1 MAAVAP
7 SYNGFRYPAEV
18 ISHCVWLYHRFALS
32 FREVEEMMIER
43 GIVVSYE
50 TIRQWCQKLGQTFAN
65 QLRRRRPRP
74 GDKWHLDEVFIR
86 INGRSTTCGGLL
98 STAKLWSP
106 LVAKKKS
113 PPLGG
118 LITCAA
124 SGVRRCG
131 RRGCSSGG
139 VVRAG

>member
-1 MAAVAP
+1 MSWIRHPVRVRRTLAD
-7 SYNGFRYPAEV
+7 
-18 ISHCVWLYHRFALS
+18 
-32 FREVEEMMIER
+32 
-43 GIVVSYE
+43 E
-50 TIRQWCQKLGQTFAN
+50 TGCL
-65 QLRRRRPRP
+65 LP
-74 GDKWHLDEVFIR
+74 V
-86 INGRSTTCGGLL
+86 L
-98 STAKLWSP
+98 STAKLRSP

-113 PPLGG
+113 PPLGV